1 MERRV
6 GVEGPWTRRA
16 RVGEDDATTCYDRHR
31 IVSLYK
37 RRPMDARATRRWRR
51 FPFSVSLLPYT
62 PYHAHARR
70 TPRIEHQNPLSFRRM
85 IHPSFERSAFFHF
98 R

>member
-1 MERRV
+1 MFTVVIASSVFTSGDR
-6 GVEGPWTRRA
+6 WTR
-16 RVGEDDATTCYDRHR
+16 GDA
-31 IVSLYK
+31 S
-37 RRPMDARATRRWRR
+37 PRR